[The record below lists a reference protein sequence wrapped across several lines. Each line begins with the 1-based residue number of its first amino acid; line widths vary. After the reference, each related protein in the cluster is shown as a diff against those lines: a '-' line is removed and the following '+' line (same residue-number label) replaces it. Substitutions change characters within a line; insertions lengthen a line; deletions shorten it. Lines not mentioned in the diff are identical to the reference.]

1 MDNIKTEISDYYLYP
16 KDAAALIIEY
26 DDYYLLQLRD
36 NKSDIFFPNKFGLF
50 GGAINKNESSRDCVL
65 REIKEELNLNLKD
78 NRISYVTNVS
88 FEVKTIVI
96 NRYIYKTKLNEREF
110 NSIKLCE
117 GQKVEKLCKDSLLN
131 CNLAPYDY
139 LALWIYL
146 SSSRL
151 KV

>member
-1 MDNIKTEISDYYLYP
+1 MHDP
-16 KDAAALIIEY
+16 
-26 DDYYLLQLRD
+26 
-36 NKSDIFFPNKFGLF
+36 
-50 GGAINKNESSRDCVL
+50 SSVFAVG
-65 REIKEELNLNLKD
+65 
-78 NRISYVTNVS
+78 S
-88 FEVKTIVI
+88 
-96 NRYIYKTKLNEREF
+96 KLNEREF

-117 GQKVEKLCKDSLLN
+117 GQKAEKLCKDSLLS